1 MASPKRQKTPNDN
14 EAEHSNKK
22 DGVSLDQIINIGI
35 PDVGEQIF
43 KSLDDYDLIQGLGVS
58 RTWKD
63 LAENVLTKR
72 WRAQEARKLEK
83 YPSIA
88 SRLLDPAL
96 IATLNFHQYVVNAH
110 MASAMEAMRP
120 VVQAES
126 TLKGSAAINQFLGR
140 RVSPLVFIF

>member
-14 EAEHSNKK
+14 EDEHSNKK

-72 WRAQEARKLEK
+72 WRAQEAARTRKLE
-83 YPSIA
+83 
-88 SRLLDPAL
+88 
-96 IATLNFHQYVVNAH
+96 NFHQYVVNAH
-110 MASAMEAMRP
+110 MASAMYMKAMRP

-126 TLKGSAAINQFLGR
+126 TLKGSAAINQLLGR
-140 RVSPLVFIF
+140 RVSFYFLAFWV